1 MESIS
6 KSPQPAVGLCSGN
19 TKQLRK
25 QASVV
30 HAAPPPQLRSNFS
43 RIRVSGNVPVRAFS
57 DIIPNNS

>member
-25 QASVV
+25 QALSRTRSSSA
-30 HAAPPPQLRSNFS
+30 AAPVELQQDSS
-43 RIRVSGNVPVRAFS
+43 IRKCPRVRVFRYY
-57 DIIPNNS
+57 PE